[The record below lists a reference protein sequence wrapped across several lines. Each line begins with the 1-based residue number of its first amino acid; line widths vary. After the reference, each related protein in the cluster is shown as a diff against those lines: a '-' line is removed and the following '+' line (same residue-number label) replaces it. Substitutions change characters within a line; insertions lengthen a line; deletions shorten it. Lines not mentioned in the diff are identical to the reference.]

1 MLLQNPVI
9 YCTCVIQMRVCENA
23 TLFKL
28 VSLQYFGEIFSAG
41 LCWIGAQQA
50 VLLMVSDD

>member
-1 MLLQNPVI
+1 
-9 YCTCVIQMRVCENA
+9 MRVCENA

-28 VSLQYFGEIFSAG
+28 VSLQYFGEIFSDG